1 MFESEKLIAYKFII
15 IRSVWST
22 QVAPPSVVR
31 RIVPNTPTAVPL
43 LASEKLDIRPYE
55 AADECSTDI
64 PQIRVTVN
72 DVGSGGILT
81 VGLYDN
87 PKHFLKKKG
96 LKRRI
101 RVPATEEQHTICF
114 NHEEQGTYAVAAYHD
129 KDGNRKINRR
139 WNLMPAEPFGLSNN
153 PEQHFGFPE
162 FSDSAFMAGGSVS
175 TVPNWMYVLP
185 LYAAMVS
192 RLRNL

>member
-1 MFESEKLIAYKFII
+1 MTIKHDQLNVSTPLIKLPKLAVICI
-15 IRSVWST
+15 SGLLTST
-22 QVAPPSVVR
+22 SA
-31 RIVPNTPTAVPL
+31 
-43 LASEKLDIRPYE
+43 LASEQLDIRSYE
-55 AADECSTDI
+55 AADQCSIDI

-72 DVGSGGILT
+72 DVGSGGILS
-81 VGLYDN
+81 VELYDN

-101 RVPATEEQHTICF
+101 RVPAIEGQNTICF
-114 NHEEQGTYAVAAYHD
+114 NHEQPGTYAVAAYHD

-162 FSDSAFMAGGSVS
+162 FSDSAFFADELGADIVI
-175 TVPNWMYVLP
+175 
-185 LYAAMVS
+185 
-192 RLRNL
+192 NLQEP